1 VKLAHAVSIKHG
13 FAFPGAGFGDDPA
26 SPQVLT
32 PGNFA
37 LTGGFQ
43 HAKPK
48 SFGGNYPPEYLLS
61 GGEIVVTMTDL
72 SKAGDTL
79 GFAAKLPAGAW
90 LHNQRVGL
98 VIITDPGALDA
109 DYFHYLTRTASYRT
123 HILSTASGSTVRHTS
138 PNRIGEFDAPLPP
151 LSEQRAIA
159 DVLGALDDK
168 IAANTKLA
176 ATADEVVRMWFDEF
190 AGRSADRVVLR
201 DFATNV
207 RVGVNPDEASGR
219 YVGLEHVPRRQM
231 WLDSSGSPEDVT
243 SLKSRFERHDVLFGK
258 LRPYFHKV
266 VSAPFDGVC
275 STDILVIRADDP
287 SLNGF
292 LLACAASDGMVRAAN
307 AGSEGTRMP
316 RAKWADLANVGV
328 PWPSDEEVREF
339 SLRVDAL
346 RDAVDAALAE
356 NRTLASLRDTLL
368 PRLMDGSLRVR
379 DLPVVDETA

>member
-1 VKLAHAVSIKHG
+1 
-13 FAFPGAGFGDDPA
+13 
-26 SPQVLT
+26 
-32 PGNFA
+32 
-37 LTGGFQ
+37 
-43 HAKPK
+43 
-48 SFGGNYPPEYLLS
+48 
-61 GGEIVVTMTDL
+61 
-72 SKAGDTL
+72 
-79 GFAAKLPAGAW
+79 
-90 LHNQRVGL
+90 
-98 VIITDPGALDA
+98 
-109 DYFHYLTRTASYRT
+109 
-123 HILSTASGSTVRHTS
+123 
-138 PNRIGEFDAPLPP
+138 
-151 LSEQRAIA
+151 
-159 DVLGALDDK
+159 
-168 IAANTKLA
+168 
-176 ATADEVVRMWFDEF
+176 MWFDEF